1 MNPSTELNRFKAA
14 AVLLL
19 LLLLGVSRG
28 FSDEAPA
35 VFTEYQVKALFL
47 LNFTKY
53 VAWPTNT
60 FAGTNT
66 PITIGVYGGNDFGG
80 DLQTAVAG
88 RCVNGHNI
96 VIRQFDG
103 TNDLAGCQILFVSR
117 SAEKHQGEILELV
130 QTLPVLTVGET
141 DQFLSQGGM
150 IHFLKKE
157 SKVRLE
163 INLEAARQANLK
175 ISSKL
180 LNVADLVKGKQ

>member
-28 FSDEAPA
+28 FSDETPAP
-35 VFTEYQVKALFL
+35 FTEYQVKALFL

-53 VAWPTNT
+53 VDWPTNT
-60 FAGTNT
+60 FAATNT
-66 PITIGVYGGNDFGG
+66 PITIGVYGKNDFGD

-88 RCVNGHNI
+88 RCVNGRSI
-96 VIRQFDG
+96 VIRQLDG
-103 TNDLAGCQILFVSR
+103 TNDLAGCQILFISPSEENR
-117 SAEKHQGEILELV
+117 QGEILALV
-130 QTLPVLTVGET
+130 KALPVLTVGET
-141 DQFLSQGGM
+141 DQFLQQGGA

-163 INLEAARQANLK
+163 INLEAARLANLK

-180 LNVADLVKGKQ
+180 LNVADLVKGKK